1 MAGTYTIKH
10 QTVQGD
16 MRIVYY
22 AVTNFT
28 NAETITVPG
37 MREIYHSQ
45 AQVAAT
51 ADKVIALS
59 NVGNVITTQHGE
71 IYVFIMLTQIKNY
84 LIYLQEI

>member
-1 MAGTYTIKH
+1 MAGTYTVKH
-10 QTVQGD
+10 QTIYGD
-16 MRIVYY
+16 MRCVIYS
-22 AVTNFT
+22 VTNFT

-59 NVGNVITTQHGE
+59 NAANVITITASADSYDG
-71 IYVFIMLTQIKNY
+71 T
-84 LIYLQEI
+84 LIVYGK

>member
-28 NAETITVPG
+28 NTETITVPG
-37 MREIYHSQ
+37 MREIYHSE

-59 NVGNVITTQHGE
+59 NAANVITITASADSYDG
-71 IYVFIMLTQIKNY
+71 T
-84 LIYLQEI
+84 LIVYGK